1 MLLVPTY
8 VAPSAIEGVGVF
20 AAEPIPAGT
29 LIWLLEPKLD
39 RLIHQ
44 DDLPS
49 LPPAMQAFATRYG
62 YASGDDPNLIILE
75 LDHGRYM
82 NHSLQ
87 PNSRFDTPDGGYAIR
102 DIAAGEE
109 ITCNY
114 GDFMP
119 GFEAPE
125 DWRERLG

>member
-8 VAPSAIEGVGVF
+8 VGPSAIEGVGVF
-20 AAEPIPAGT
+20 AAEPIPSGT
-29 LIWLLEPKLD
+29 LIWLLEPRLD

-44 DDLPS
+44 NDILS
-49 LPPAMQAFATRYG
+49 LPAAMQAFAHRYG
-62 YASGDDPNLIILE
+62 YASAQDPDLIILE

-82 NHSLQ
+82 NHSLH
-87 PNSRFDTPDGGYAIR
+87 PNSRFDTPDGGFALR
-102 DIAAGEE
+102 DITAGEE

-119 GFEAPE
+119 DFEAPE
-125 DWRERLG
+125 DWRERVG